1 MGVFYLGF
9 LPPDCLDTHGLFG
22 QDGKAKAAETHEK
35 APDAGR
41 LTFQNVGLHFSF
53 VESVGL

>member
-1 MGVFYLGF
+1 MYVYLYMYIYIYVHT
-9 LPPDCLDTHGLFG
+9 PETSERYTD
-22 QDGKAKAAETHEK
+22 QDGKAKAAETHDK

-53 VESVGL
+53 Y